1 MAAKK
6 IAIINQKGGV
16 GKTTVAFQLSSI
28 LTSLK
33 CRVLIVDMDPQC
45 NLSSLMGA
53 KLNGYSVLDALLGN
67 ADSKYIIQKCK
78 YGDVIISNGNLA
90 SYEKRFTGEKSE
102 FKFKEILE
110 PIQDNYDYIIV
121 DSPPALSVLTVGILT
136 ACDGFVIPATADLF
150 SAQGI
155 EQIYSTYEAV
165 KAYTNHNLKIYG
177 VLLSRYNFEFD
188 KEVFKIVA
196 DVCKKLE
203 IELFPTYITES
214 VLVRKSLMYSKSLI
228 EYAPNSEVMVNYL
241 TFTKYLIKKINGG
254 TMNEK

>member
-16 GKTTVAFQLSSI
+16 GKTTVAFELSSI
-28 LTSLK
+28 LTALK
-33 CRVLIVDMDPQC
+33 CRVLMVDMDPQC

-67 ADSKYIIQKCK
+67 VESKYIIQKCQ

-102 FKFKEILE
+102 YRFKQILE
-110 PIQDNYDYIIV
+110 PLQDNYDYIIV
-121 DSPPALSVLTVGILT
+121 DSPPALGVLTVGILT

-165 KAYTNHNLKIYG
+165 KAYTNPNLQIYG

-188 KEVFKIVA
+188 KSVFKIVA
-196 DVCKKLE
+196 DMCKKCN
-203 IELFPTYITES
+203 IELFPTVITES
-214 VLVRKSLMYSKSLI
+214 VQVRQSLIYSKSLM
-228 EYAPNSEVMVNYL
+228 EFAPKSDVMMNYL
-241 TFTKYLIKKINGG
+241 TFTKYLIKKVNGG
-254 TMNEK
+254 AMNE